1 MTCLGGGPPAPTR
14 RAPPPAS
21 RGRRGPRKRTSV
33 LLGRPAHRD
42 LDSRRRR
49 RDVDVVGESRDDGEP
64 QVWIAVQLGQV
75 RRYRG
80 GALTRR
86 VVVGHTI
93 AHHDLEA
100 VRPVPQLH
108 PDRLGRALLLMSLH
122 RTRAGLTDRESYLV
136 EQGLLDSATPGDG
149 GGDEPCGAHVHRKGA
164 ERELDGGY
172 LGRHPRPTSASC
184 GSLARRRR
192 SRRSRKPW

>member
-1 MTCLGGGPPAPTR
+1 MPCLGGGPPAPTR

-33 LLGRPAHRD
+33 LLRPPAHRD

-64 QVWIAVQLGQV
+64 QVEVAVQLGQV
-75 RRYRG
+75 RRDLG

-86 VVVGHTI
+86 VVVWHTI

-122 RTRAGLTDRESYLV
+122 RTREGLTAREAYLV
-136 EQGLLDSATPGDG
+136 EQGPPHSATPGAG
-149 GGDEPCGAHVHRKGA
+149 GGE
-164 ERELDGGY
+164 
-172 LGRHPRPTSASC
+172 
-184 GSLARRRR
+184 
-192 SRRSRKPW
+192 